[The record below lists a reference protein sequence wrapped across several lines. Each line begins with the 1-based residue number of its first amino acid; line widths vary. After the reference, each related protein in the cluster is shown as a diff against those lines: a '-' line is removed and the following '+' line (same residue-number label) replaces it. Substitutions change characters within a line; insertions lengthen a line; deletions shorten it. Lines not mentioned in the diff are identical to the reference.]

1 MGSRRGFCQIP
12 AAAHLSELAGCSER
26 TFFCRARVSGCSQ
39 FTLKG
44 KREGRPS
51 RPNLSEALSRRATGA
66 APKMRRIV
74 LFLAIL
80 LLALATARSVVAGPQ
95 KKGTAMLTGVV
106 LGPDDRPVPHAAIT
120 YQSSGGNAPHAV
132 HADAHGHFTITKL
145 RADNYDMRAS
155 GKGVF
160 SEWQKNI
167 TVRSGQTKNVT
178 LRLIYAKDVPTDYVK
193 TKPNPQ

>member
-1 MGSRRGFCQIP
+1 
-12 AAAHLSELAGCSER
+12 
-26 TFFCRARVSGCSQ
+26 
-39 FTLKG
+39 
-44 KREGRPS
+44 
-51 RPNLSEALSRRATGA
+51 
-66 APKMRRIV
+66 MRRIV

-80 LLALATARSVVAGPQ
+80 LLALVTARSVLAGPQ
-95 KKGTAMLTGVV
+95 KKGAAILTGIV
-106 LGPDDRPVPHAAIT
+106 LGPDDKPVPHAAVT

-132 HADAHGHFTITKL
+132 HADAHGHFTIIKL

-167 TVRSGQTKNVT
+167 TLHSGQTKNVT
-178 LRLIYAKDVPTDYVK
+178 LRLIYAKEMPKAYVT

>member
-1 MGSRRGFCQIP
+1 
-12 AAAHLSELAGCSER
+12 
-26 TFFCRARVSGCSQ
+26 
-39 FTLKG
+39 
-44 KREGRPS
+44 
-51 RPNLSEALSRRATGA
+51 
-66 APKMRRIV
+66 MRRTV

-80 LLALATARSVVAGPQ
+80 WLATAPSIPAGPQ
-95 KKGTAMLTGVV
+95 KKGTATVSGVV
-106 LGPDDRPVPHAAIT
+106 LGPDDKPVPHAAVT

-132 HADAHGHFTITKL
+132 HTDAYGRFTITKL

-167 TVRSGQTKNVT
+167 TVRSGGTKNVT
-178 LRLIYAKDVPTDYVK
+178 LRLIYAKQVPKDYVK

>member
-1 MGSRRGFCQIP
+1 
-12 AAAHLSELAGCSER
+12 
-26 TFFCRARVSGCSQ
+26 
-39 FTLKG
+39 
-44 KREGRPS
+44 
-51 RPNLSEALSRRATGA
+51 
-66 APKMRRIV
+66 MRRIV

-106 LGPDDRPVPHAAIT
+106 LGPDDRAVPHAAIT